1 MDPGVRAPTPFV
13 FLENDMEIIK
23 EETHINF
30 VRMMKP
36 AVLASIAVIVIGIA
50 SLIWHGGPNFGID
63 FAGGTLIQI
72 KFQKVTP
79 TEKIRDAF
87 TSMGFEGSII
97 QDFGP
102 NEVIVRTAESG
113 ADAKELTSR
122 VEEALSTAFGKGAY
136 ELRRIELV
144 GPKVG
149 KDLTRKAL
157 LAILFSWIGILVYVG
172 VRFEFRYALGGIV
185 ALIHDVLITIT
196 FLSLFNK
203 EFDLNIVA
211 ALLTIIGYSIND
223 TIVIFDRIREN
234 SRKNIRMP
242 LMDIIN
248 TSVNQTLSR
257 TLLTSLTVFVVL
269 VVLFLFGGNVIHDF
283 TFALLV
289 GTVAGTYSSVFI
301 ASPIVLLFERIKPTG
316 LKRKK

>member
-1 MDPGVRAPTPFV
+1 
-13 FLENDMEIIK
+13 MEIIK
-23 EETHINF
+23 TETHYNF

-36 AVLASIAVIVIGIA
+36 AVILSLAVIIIGIG

-72 KFQKVTP
+72 KFQNETP
-79 TEKIRDAF
+79 ADKIRDAF
-87 TSMGFEGSII
+87 KSIGFEGSII

-102 NEVIVRTAESG
+102 KEVIVRTAESG
-113 ADAKELTSR
+113 TDAKGLTSS
-122 VEEALSTAFGKGAY
+122 VEEALGAAFGKGAY
-136 ELRRIELV
+136 EVRRVEMV

-149 KDLTRKAL
+149 RDLTRKAI
-157 LAILFSWIGILVYVG
+157 LAIIFSWIGILVYVG

-185 ALIHDVLITIT
+185 ALVHDILITIT

-211 ALLTIIGYSIND
+211 ALLAIIGYSIND

-234 SRKNIRMP
+234 ARKNIRQS
-242 LMDIIN
+242 LDEVIN
-248 TSVNQTLSR
+248 ASVNQTLSR
-257 TLLTSLTVFVVL
+257 TILTSLTVII
-269 VVLFLFGGNVIHDF
+269 VLFVLFFFGGAVIHDF

-289 GTVAGTYSSVFI
+289 GTFAGVYSTVFI
-301 ASPIVLLFERIKPTG
+301 ASPIVLMFEKIKPTG

>member
-1 MDPGVRAPTPFV
+1 
-13 FLENDMEIIK
+13 MEIIK
-23 EETHINF
+23 TETHYNF
-30 VRMMKP
+30 VRMMRP
-36 AVLASIAVIVIGIA
+36 AVILSLAVIIIGIA

-72 KFQKVTP
+72 KFQNETSAD
-79 TEKIRDAF
+79 KIRAAF
-87 TSMGFEGSII
+87 KSIGFDGSVI

-102 NEVIVRTAESG
+102 KEVIVRTADSG
-113 ADAKELTSR
+113 TDAQSLTSR
-122 VEEALSTAFGKGAY
+122 VEEALGAAFGKGAY
-136 ELRRIELV
+136 EVRRIEMV

-149 KDLTRKAL
+149 RDLTRKAIM
-157 LAILFSWIGILVYVG
+157 AIIFSWIGILVYVG

-185 ALIHDVLITIT
+185 ALIHDILITIT

-211 ALLTIIGYSIND
+211 ALLAIIGFSIND

-234 SRKNIRMP
+234 ARKNIRQG
-242 LMDIIN
+242 LNEVIN
-248 TSVNQTLSR
+248 ASVNQTLSR
-257 TLLTSLTVFVVL
+257 TILTSLTVIM
-269 VVLFLFGGNVIHDF
+269 VLFVLFFFGGAVIHDF

-289 GTVAGTYSSVFI
+289 GTIAGVYSTVFI
-301 ASPIVLLFERIKPTG
+301 ASPIVLLFEKIKPTD